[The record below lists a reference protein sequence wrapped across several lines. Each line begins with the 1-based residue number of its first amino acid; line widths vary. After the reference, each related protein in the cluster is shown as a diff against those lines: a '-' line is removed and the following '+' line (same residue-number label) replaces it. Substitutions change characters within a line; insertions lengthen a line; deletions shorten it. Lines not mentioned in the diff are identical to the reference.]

1 MCKDESEERLNRPN
15 RDNFKGKVINAPT
28 EIQTLHKFFFI
39 LKIMMIQKFIEV
51 PNTGIRE
58 PVLSDQFDSELCLMI
73 ADDYGYAEIVWYALN
88 GKRVVEGSYGDPKL
102 VGIHD

>member
-1 MCKDESEERLNRPN
+1 MLIKSFLHSCKLTWNSSGSRDTSVKVTDELASKSQLPS
-15 RDNFKGKVINAPT
+15 A
-28 EIQTLHKFFFI
+28 
-39 LKIMMIQKFIEV
+39 
-51 PNTGIRE
+51 IRE

-102 VGIHD
+102 VGIYN